1 MPLTNASEKMLGFSL
16 SDYVH
21 SPRAQAL
28 PSNSV
33 SYKQRVWS
41 FLQTL
46 SLSPRYSCSNEL
58 NHTSDATKNH
68 DHGYELSATEL
79 LNLFLSFCPTLLAS
93 SQHCLPL
100 PTDQSLYS
108 KRQNSKA
115 ILLPPFTSTHYPP
128 NNLSITLQTEALSY
142 TRHCDCSPASFL
154 SSLVSCQNSLFQI
167 ALSSPS
173 RFQTAIL
180 HKCITIPNHNLEPA
194 IQTPYPFSATVTDP
208 QPSGT
213 SHADVM
219 QRRPSQTQNGSKI
232 RQLVSLISGRSKV
245 RVT

>member
-1 MPLTNASEKMLGFSL
+1 MLGFSL

-58 NHTSDATKNH
+58 NHTSDATEDH
-68 DHGYELSATEL
+68 DHGYKLFATEL

-100 PTDQSLYS
+100 PTDRSLCS
-108 KRQNSKA
+108 KRQNPKA
-115 ILLPPFTSTHYPP
+115 LLLPPFTSTHYPP
-128 NNLSITLQTEALSY
+128 NNLSITLQIETLSY
-142 TRHCDCSPASFL
+142 TRHTNCSPASFL
-154 SSLVSCQNSLFQI
+154 SFFLILFQNSLLKI
-167 ALSSPS
+167 AFSSPS
-173 RFQTAIL
+173 RFQTATL
-180 HKCITIPNHNLEPA
+180 HKCITIPNHNSEPPSRLH
-194 IQTPYPFSATVTDP
+194 THSV
-208 QPSGT
+208 QPSQILNQM
-213 SHADVM
+213 VLPM
-219 QRRPSQTQNGSKI
+219 QM
-232 RQLVSLISGRSKV
+232 
-245 RVT
+245 